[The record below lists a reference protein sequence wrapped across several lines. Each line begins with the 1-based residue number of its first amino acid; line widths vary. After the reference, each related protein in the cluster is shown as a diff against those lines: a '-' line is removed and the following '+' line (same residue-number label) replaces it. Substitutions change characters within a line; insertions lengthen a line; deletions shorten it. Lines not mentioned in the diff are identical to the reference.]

1 MTFIMEDAPNITQDV
16 LSLDQLVG
24 MAVKSDRVLAGLK
37 LAELSAKS
45 GVSTAMISKIERGQ
59 VSASLSTLNALAI
72 AIGVPIINFFAN
84 TVARSDVSF
93 VKAGEGMNVRRTGSS
108 FGHNYKLIGRA
119 GSKHISFE
127 SFAVTLE
134 KPLNARPFYQHLGI
148 EFIHVLE
155 GSMVFRCGEGAYEMA
170 PGDSLSFES
179 SSPHGTIEITSDKVT
194 FLTLIANA
202 HAENGAIK

>member
-1 MTFIMEDAPNITQDV
+1 MDALPETTNDD
-16 LSLDQLVG
+16 LSLDHLVG
-24 MAVKSDRVLAGLK
+24 AAVKNDRVLAGLK

-45 GVSTAMISKIERGQ
+45 NVSTAMISKIERGQ
-59 VSASLSTLNALAI
+59 VSASLGTLNALAE

-119 GSKHISFE
+119 ASKHISFE
-127 SFAVTLE
+127 SFSVTLE
-134 KPLNARPFYQHLGI
+134 KPLNARPFYQHRGI
-148 EFIHVLE
+148 EFVHVVE
-155 GSMVFRCGEGAYEMA
+155 GEMVFRCGEGAYEMG

-179 SSPHGTIEITSDKVT
+179 NNPHGTIEIKTEKVT
-194 FLTLIANA
+194 FVSIISNARREDSNLT
-202 HAENGAIK
+202 